1 MIISLEHGF
10 VFVKG
15 VKVGGSSVEIFLSDA
30 LGESAI
36 VAPANLAHAGFR
48 ARNYQAGGRELYN
61 HATAADA
68 KEFLGADR
76 FAGLRRAL
84 IVRNPYEKIRSYFY
98 FRIAQGR
105 DGFTVD
111 EAIATCSSE
120 AVRALDETG
129 RSLLTDVLV
138 YERLDHDLAAFFAA
152 VGVPFGGRLG
162 IFEKSWQRRRYGHIP
177 VVFTPAQRR
186 DVEARFAFEFT
197 CYAQAGLAI
206 AADPPEEARR

>member
-10 VFVKG
+10 VFIKG

-30 LGESAI
+30 LGDSAI
-36 VAPANLAHAGFR
+36 VAPANLSHAGFR
-48 ARNYQAGGRELYN
+48 ARNYRSGERELYN
-61 HATAADA
+61 HATACEARA
-68 KEFLGADR
+68 FLGAGP

-98 FRIAQGR
+98 FRVAQGR

-111 EAIATCSSE
+111 EAIATSSSE

-129 RSLLTDVLV
+129 RSLLTDVLH
-138 YERLDHDLAAFFAA
+138 YERLDGDLAAFLAA
-152 VGVPFGGRLG
+152 VGVPFGGRLA

-177 VVFTPAQRR
+177 VAFTASQRR
-186 DVEARFAFEFT
+186 AVEAKFAFEFG
-197 CYAQAGLAI
+197 CYDAAGIAI
-206 AADPPEEARR
+206 SPEPPSGSPP